1 MAGDIVGATDVGVV
15 PTAGVAGGPSWRLEV
30 NVDWGQVLLVVG
42 VLVPS
47 VILHE
52 VSHGVVALWYGDD
65 TAKEAGRLTLNPLR
79 HIDPFGTVILP
90 AMLALG
96 GLGAFGYA
104 KPVPV
109 QPSRL
114 RDPRQHSLYVS
125 LVGPAVNI
133 VLALLAVVVYRS
145 FYEVERFG
153 GGIAIEPSLG
163 ARIVFYFGFVNVVLA
178 VFNLLPIPPLDGSAM
193 VERVLPN
200 SWWPTWLKLRQW
212 SMGVL
217 LIVVLALPGALAGV
231 FRPAIDLYAKLL

>member
-1 MAGDIVGATDVGVV
+1 
-15 PTAGVAGGPSWRLEV
+15 V
-30 NVDWGQVLLVVG
+30 NVDWGQVALVVA
-42 VLVPS
+42 VLIPS

-65 TAKEAGRLTLNPLR
+65 TAKQAGRLTLNPLV

-90 AMLALG
+90 VLLSLG

-109 QPSRL
+109 RPNRL

-133 VLALLAVVVYRS
+133 VLAAVAVLVYRTLFDDS
-145 FYEVERFG
+145 TLIASSLAARAVFFFG
-153 GGIAIEPSLG
+153 I
-163 ARIVFYFGFVNVVLA
+163 VNVILA

-193 VERVLPN
+193 VERVLPER
-200 SWWPTWLKLRQW
+200 WWPAWLRLRQW
-212 SMGVL
+212 SMGIL
-217 LIVVLALPGALAGV
+217 LLLVLALPGTLTSI
-231 FRPAIDLYAKLL
+231 FRPAIQLYARLL

>member
-1 MAGDIVGATDVGVV
+1 M
-15 PTAGVAGGPSWRLEV
+15 
-30 NVDWGQVLLVVG
+30 NVDWGQVALVVA

-65 TAKEAGRLTLNPLR
+65 TAKQAGRLTLNPLP

-90 AMLALG
+90 VLLSLG

-109 QPSRL
+109 RTNRL
-114 RDPRQHSLYVS
+114 RHPRQHSLYVS

-133 VLALLAVVVYRS
+133 VLAAGAVLVYRT
-145 FYEVERFG
+145 FFEVLRSG
-153 GGIAIEPSLG
+153 GSVFVDPSPA
-163 ARIVFYFGFVNVVLA
+163 ARVVFFFGFVNVILA

-193 VERVLPN
+193 VERVLPER
-200 SWWPTWLKLRQW
+200 WWPTWLRLRQW
-212 SMGVL
+212 SMGIL
-217 LIVVLALPGALAGV
+217 LLLVLALPGALTSI
-231 FRPAIDLYAKLL
+231 FRPAIQLYARLL